1 MLTICKWFCMSP
13 LSRIECFTAFVSQA
27 NSHYLWQSDGEDAE
41 RRAGRTE
48 TPTPRQM
55 NTKGAIN
62 ISPQQQRRRRGR
74 RIKTFWRPRESEI
87 RGEAEWQK
95 CCIPSITQRLNS
107 LHVLH
112 VRSGCRS
119 MVNNENSSL
128 VCLFVLWLVAGW
140 ANQYASQSKLQGLL
154 FFMNYLEFQTCRGG
168 QIRSDPGRKKERE
181 RKEMQVIFFTIT
193 TWLLLC
199 LFNSILLA
207 I

>member
-1 MLTICKWFCMSP
+1 MILHVAAVSHRMFYSVCEPSKQP
-13 LSRIECFTAFVSQA
+13 LFVTVR
-27 NSHYLWQSDGEDAE
+27 WRG
-41 RRAGRTE
+41 RREAGRQNRDTD
-48 TPTPRQM
+48 
-55 NTKGAIN
+55 TKTDEHKGSDKHQPAK
-62 ISPQQQRRRRGR
+62 QRRRRGR

-140 ANQYASQSKLQGLL
+140 WNQYASQSKLQGLL

-181 RKEMQVIFFTIT
+181 REKKCRLFFYNHHLTVIMFV
-193 TWLLLC
+193 
-199 LFNSILLA
+199 
-207 I
+207 